1 MKIAYYCQHVLGVGH
16 FHRSLEV
23 CRALLNNHHVTM
35 VVGGPDVAAHVSGLS
50 LLKLPA
56 LQMDT
61 EFSSLIPC
69 EQGVALATIQD
80 QRRMQLLS
88 FVEQFRPD
96 CLIIELFPFGR
107 KAFRFELEPMLDLVR
122 REISTCRVY
131 CSLRDILVEKK
142 TGRDKFEQRAV
153 TTLNRYFDGVL
164 IHSDPSMF
172 VLEQTFGKTELLQ
185 VPLHYTGFVSP
196 KPSPANSAKIRRD
209 CGLAPDRRLIVASIG
224 SGSVGGELLDAAAQ
238 AFRLLTTHNEWYMQ
252 IFTGP
257 YLDEATYERLHNQQ
271 NARLKVQR
279 FTDHFIDWL
288 GAADLSVS
296 MAGYN
301 TCMNTLAAGVPALMY
316 PFGQNQEQRLRV
328 EQMPRSGSIRLL
340 ENDELAPQ
348 KLAAL
353 MRNQAYCQR
362 YQSQLKLN
370 GAAETVKIIES
381 EC

>member
-23 CRALLNNHHVTM
+23 CRTLLNNHHVTM
-35 VVGGPDVAAHVSGLS
+35 VIGGPDVAAHVPGLS
-50 LLKLPA
+50 FLKLPA
-56 LQMDT
+56 LKMDK
-61 EFSSLIPC
+61 EFSSLIPGK
-69 EQGVALATIQD
+69 QGAPLAELKD
-80 QRRMQLLS
+80 QRRMLLLS

-107 KAFRFELEPMLDLVR
+107 KAFRFELEPLLDLVR
-122 REISTCRVY
+122 SEISTCRVY

-172 VLEQTFGKTELLQ
+172 VLGQTFGKTDLLQ

-196 KPSPANSAKIRRD
+196 KPSPVNSAKIRRD
-209 CGLAPDRRLIVASIG
+209 CGLGPAQKLIVASIG
-224 SGSVGGELLDAAAQ
+224 SGSVGGELLDATTE
-238 AFRLLTTHNEWYMQ
+238 AFRLLTTQNEWFLQ

-257 YLDEATYERLHNQQ
+257 YLDAATYERLHNKQ

-279 FTDHFIDWL
+279 FSDHFIDWL

-316 PFGQNQEQRLRV
+316 PFGQNQEQRLRI
-328 EQMPRSGSIRLL
+328 EQVRRNGSVRLL

-348 KLAAL
+348 KLTAL
-353 MRNQAYCQR
+353 MRYQAHCQR
-362 YQSQLKLN
+362 YLSQLKLD
-370 GAAETVKIIES
+370 GASETLKIIES
-381 EC
+381 GS

>member
-1 MKIAYYCQHVLGVGH
+1 
-16 FHRSLEV
+16 
-23 CRALLNNHHVTM
+23 
-35 VVGGPDVAAHVSGLS
+35 
-50 LLKLPA
+50 
-56 LQMDT
+56 MDA
-61 EFSSLIPC
+61 EFSSLIPGK
-69 EQGVALATIQD
+69 QGVALATIQD

-88 FVEQFRPD
+88 FVEQFQPD

-107 KAFRFELEPMLDLVR
+107 KAFRFELEPLLDLVR
-122 REISTCRVY
+122 TEISTCRVY

-142 TGRDKFEQRAV
+142 TGRDKFERRAV

-185 VPLHYTGFVSP
+185 VPIHYTGFVSP
-196 KPSPANSAKIRRD
+196 KPSPARSSKIRKD
-209 CGLAPDRRLIVASIG
+209 CGLGSEQRLIVASIG

-238 AFRLLTTHNEWYMQ
+238 AFRLLTKQNEWFLQM
-252 IFTGP
+252 FTGP
-257 YLDEATYERLHNQQ
+257 YLEEATCERLYKQQ
-271 NARLKVQR
+271 HARLKVER
-279 FTDHFIDWL
+279 FSDHFIDWL

-328 EQMPRSGSIRLL
+328 EQVRKSGSIRLL

-348 KLAAL
+348 KLAAV
-353 MRNQAYCQR
+353 MTNQAHCPR
-362 YQSQLKLN
+362 YQPPLN
-370 GAAETVKIIES
+370 LDGAAETVKIIES
-381 EC
+381 GS

>member
-16 FHRSLEV
+16 YHRSLEV
-23 CRALLNNHHVTM
+23 CRTLLNNHEVTM
-35 VVGGPDVAAHVSGLS
+35 VVGGPELAVDVFGLS
-50 LLKLPA
+50 ILKLPA
-56 LQMDT
+56 LQMDAT
-61 EFSSLIPC
+61 FSSLIPC
-69 EQGVALATIQD
+69 TQGEALAEVKD

-107 KAFRFELEPMLDLVR
+107 KAFRFELEPLLDLIR
-122 REISTCRVY
+122 TEISTCRVY

-153 TTLNRYFDGVL
+153 KTLNRYFDGVL

-185 VPLHYTGFVSP
+185 VPIHYTGFVSP
-196 KPSPANSAKIRRD
+196 KVYPVNSANIRKD
-209 CGLAPDRRLIVASIG
+209 CGLGPDQKLIVASIG
-224 SGSVGGELLDAAAQ
+224 SGSVGGELLDAAVQ
-238 AFRLLTTHNEWYMQ
+238 AFRLLTQQNEWFMQ

-257 YLDEATYERLHNQQ
+257 YLDKATYERLRNQQ
-271 NARLKVQR
+271 NTRLRVQR
-279 FTDHFIDWL
+279 FSDHFIDWL

-316 PFGQNQEQRLRV
+316 PFGQNQEQRMRV
-328 EQMPRSGSIRLL
+328 EQVRRSGSIRLL

-348 KLAAL
+348 KLAVL
-353 MRNQAYCQR
+353 IKNQAYCQR
-362 YQSQLKLN
+362 YLARINLD
-370 GAAETVKIIES
+370 GAAETARIIES
-381 EC
+381 GR